1 VESADDERQAQPIGN
16 AGLEVLPTEVRR
28 RIAAMWET
36 AEAVA
41 TANEFNLDQVRD
53 ELLTLFQGRVVLVIN
68 EEQLK
73 VACAAV
79 TRLMNTAVHGAQ
91 ERGYHVLAPFFLNE
105 ALFKL
110 QHLYPLTD

>member
-1 VESADDERQAQPIGN
+1 
-16 AGLEVLPTEVRR
+16 
-28 RIAAMWET
+28 MWEA

-73 VACAAV
+73 VACAAA
-79 TRLMNTAVHGAQ
+79 TRLMKTAVHGAQ

-110 QHLYPLTD
+110 PHLYPLTD